1 MNLQTRIARRGR
13 CAFGAI
19 RPKND
24 LRKTR
29 ALENLFVHFPI
40 AAIVAGLAAGG
51 VKCDFTSHLAGSW
64 VVSNHTPQKSERT
77 LDRMKVA
84 AELDIRAGSNCSCN
98 SRDGV
103 ACAARNC
110 ASKTTRPSV
119 AACCVFLEIG
129 LGIRITPSVVAIP
142 GKFRSQCNRAP
153 THRRRARRASGK
165 TTAASIGRPASP
177 AVADAH
183 DAPSST

>member
-1 MNLQTRIARRGR
+1 MVAAVNGKDAMNLQTRIARRGR

-84 AELDIRAGSNCSCN
+84 AELDIRAGS
-98 SRDGV
+98 RWIALD
-103 ACAARNC
+103 
-110 ASKTTRPSV
+110 
-119 AACCVFLEIG
+119 
-129 LGIRITPSVVAIP
+129 RIVVATLATA
-142 GKFRSQCNRAP
+142 SL
-153 THRRRARRASGK
+153 ARRGIVQARPQGPALPRVASSLK
-165 TTAASIGRPASP
+165 LDWVSVSRRQ
-177 AVADAH
+177 
-183 DAPSST
+183 